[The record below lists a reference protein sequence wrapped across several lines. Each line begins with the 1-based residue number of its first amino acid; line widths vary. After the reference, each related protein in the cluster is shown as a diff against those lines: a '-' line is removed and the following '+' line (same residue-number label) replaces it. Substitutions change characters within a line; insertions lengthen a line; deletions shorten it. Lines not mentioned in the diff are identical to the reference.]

1 MKTGFAFFITFSAFI
16 AVSCLS
22 DMPDSISSDV
32 TLNTSVAFP
41 LGETSLGLNE
51 ISGFNESLLET
62 NPITG
67 DPYWVE
73 FEEVALSYSMPFDIG
88 DIYQTSEEIVQLTF
102 RLNMYNG
109 FPSEVR
115 GQFYFLNLNGFI
127 QDSLFQDG
135 PVEFKKATAN
145 NSGKIT
151 SKPHEK
157 KDITFDSTMLDNL
170 QSVNKIRVY
179 IVFSTSGID
188 GELVTYYDEY
198 LVDVQIGVKATL
210 KFDL

>member
-1 MKTGFAFFITFSAFI
+1 MKSGFVLFVLLSVFTAI
-16 AVSCLS
+16 SCLS

-32 TLNTSVAFP
+32 KLKTSVAFP

-51 ISGFNESLLET
+51 VSGFDEILLED
-62 NPITG
+62 NPLTG
-67 DPYWVE
+67 KPYWKDSA
-73 FEEVALSYSMPFDIG
+73 EVILSYSMPFDIG
-88 DIYQTSEEIVQLTF
+88 DIYQTTEEIVKLTF

-109 FPSEVR
+109 FPSTVR
-115 GQFYFLNLNGFI
+115 GQFYFLDPYGFI

-135 PVEFKKATAN
+135 PVELKKATAN
-145 NSGKIT
+145 DAGKIT

-157 KDITFDSTMLDNL
+157 KDIAFDSTRLDNL
-170 QSVNKIRVY
+170 QSVNKIKVY
-179 IVFSTSGID
+179 LVFSTSD
-188 GELVTYYDEY
+188 VDDELVSYYDEY

>member
-1 MKTGFAFFITFSAFI
+1 
-16 AVSCLS
+16 
-22 DMPDSISSDV
+22 MPDSISSDV

-41 LGETSLGLNE
+41 LGEASLGLNE
-51 ISGFNESLLET
+51 ISGFDESLLEI

-73 FEEVALSYSMPFDIG
+73 FEEIPLSYTIPFDIG

-109 FPSEVR
+109 FPSTVR
-115 GQFYFLNLNGFI
+115 GQFYFLDPYGFI
-127 QDSLFQDG
+127 QDSLFRDG
-135 PVEFKKATAN
+135 PVELKKATAN
-145 NSGKIT
+145 DTGKIT

-157 KDITFDSTMLDNL
+157 KDIAFDSNRLDNL
-170 QSVNKIRVY
+170 QSVNRIMVY
-179 IVFSTSGID
+179 IVFNTTGID
-188 GELVTYYDEY
+188 ENLVTYYDEY

>member
-1 MKTGFAFFITFSAFI
+1 MKTRVVLFISFSVFI
-16 AVSCLS
+16 AISCLS

-51 ISGFNESLLET
+51 ISGFDESLLET

-73 FEEVALSYSMPFDIG
+73 FEEIPLSYTIPFDIG
-88 DIYQTSEEIVQLTF
+88 DIYQTSEEIVQLTI

-109 FPSEVR
+109 FPSEMKV
-115 GQFYFLNLNGFI
+115 QLYFLDIFGNVALE
-127 QDSLFQDG
+127 LFQNG
-135 PVEFKKATAN
+135 PVVLSPATAN
-145 NSGKIT
+145 DSGKIT

-157 KDITFDSTMLDNL
+157 KDIAFDSNRLDNL
-170 QSVNKIRVY
+170 QSVNRIMVY
-179 IVFSTSGID
+179 IVFNTTGID
-188 GELVTYYDEY
+188 ENLVTYYDEY
-198 LVDVQIGVKATL
+198 FVDVQIGVKATL

>member
-1 MKTGFAFFITFSAFI
+1 MKTGFAFFITFSVFI

-51 ISGFNESLLET
+51 ISGFDESLLET
-62 NPITG
+62 GPDG
-67 DPYWVE
+67 KPYWVA
-73 FEEVALSYSMPFDIG
+73 FEEIPLSYTIPFDIG

-109 FPSEVR
+109 FPSTVR
-115 GQFYFLNLNGFI
+115 GQFYFLDPYGFV

-135 PVEFKKATAN
+135 PVELKKATAN
-145 NSGKIT
+145 DNGKIT

-157 KDITFDSTMLDNL
+157 KDVAFDSNRLDNL
-170 QSVNKIRVY
+170 QSVNKIMVY
-179 IVFSTSGID
+179 IVFNTTGID
-188 GELVTYYDEY
+188 DDLVTYYDEY
-198 LVDVQIGVKATL
+198 LVDVQIGVKATF